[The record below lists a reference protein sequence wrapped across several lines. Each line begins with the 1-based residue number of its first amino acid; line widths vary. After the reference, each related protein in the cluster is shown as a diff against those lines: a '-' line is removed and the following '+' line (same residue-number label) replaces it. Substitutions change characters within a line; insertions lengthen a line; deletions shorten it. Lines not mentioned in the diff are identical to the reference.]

1 MRRGRRVLAAFFAFF
16 LCLFIGMTAVAEEE
30 TDWLT
35 PEEKEAQKKAEKEL
49 KRLYKLPIQTNEL
62 TGWPEGPGTY
72 GEAAIVMEVG
82 SGAVLYAK
90 NIDGHYYPA
99 SITKVLT
106 TLTALENG
114 NLDDKVTFSE
124 DSLSFLEPGDAYIG
138 MEPGNV
144 ITLEQALYAVLL
156 ASANEVSY
164 AVSESVGKNAGHN
177 YSWFIEKMNE
187 KCQELGGENSHFVNA
202 NGLHDDEHYTC
213 ARDMALI
220 GRELYKYPEVFKIM
234 QTLQYKIK
242 KSKTTKEHVFQQN
255 HKMFY
260 EDNPNYWEY
269 VIGGKTGYT
278 DQAHNTLVTMVDNGD
293 MQLVCV
299 VLKTEGVNVYSDTRA
314 LCDYVYDNFEKV
326 DIAGSETSEDIEEI
340 ISQEEKSDYVVLP
353 KGMSFDKLDM
363 EITPDEEVKS
373 EAVLTYTYGGNYVGE
388 ARARLS
394 KAYMKKGEVKII
406 SKAGGEERK
415 SPKSKKDEKWNK
427 KMTLAIM
434 TVVLL
439 FLIFAFV
446 KCMLAVKRANKKRKK
461 RERKL
466 SGYRG

>member
-1 MRRGRRVLAAFFAFF
+1 MRRGRRVLAAFLAFF
-16 LCLFIGMTAVAEEE
+16 LCLSIGMTAAAEEV
-30 TDWLT
+30 TDGLT
-35 PEEKEAQKKAEKEL
+35 AEEKEAQKKADKEL

-62 TGWPEGPGTY
+62 TDWPKGPGTY

-99 SITKVLT
+99 SITKILT

-114 NLDDKVTFSE
+114 KLDDKVTFSE

-164 AVSESVGKNAGHN
+164 AVSESVGKNAGHDYN
-177 YSWFIEKMNE
+177 WFIEQMNE
-187 KCQELGGENSHFVNA
+187 KCRELGGGNSHFVNA

-260 EDNPNYWEY
+260 EDNPNYCEY

-278 DQAHNTLVTMVDNGD
+278 DQAHNTLVTMADNGD

-326 DIAGSETSEDIEEI
+326 DIAESETSENIEEI
-340 ISQEEKSDYVVLP
+340 IPQEEKSNYVVLP
-353 KGMSFDKLDM
+353 KGISFDKLDM
-363 EITPDEEVKS
+363 EITPDEGEKS
-373 EAVLTYTYGGNYVGE
+373 EAVLTYTYEGNYVGE
-388 ARARLS
+388 ARAKLS

-406 SKAGGEERK
+406 PKKVGKSEEVSGEEKAERK
-415 SPKSKKDEKWNK
+415 GSNRII
-427 KMTLAIM
+427 LIIM
-434 TVVLL
+434 IVILL
-439 FLIFAFV
+439 FLIFTFI
-446 KCMLAVKRANKKRKK
+446 KYTLAVRRASKRRRQ
-461 RERKL
+461 RE
-466 SGYRG
+466 